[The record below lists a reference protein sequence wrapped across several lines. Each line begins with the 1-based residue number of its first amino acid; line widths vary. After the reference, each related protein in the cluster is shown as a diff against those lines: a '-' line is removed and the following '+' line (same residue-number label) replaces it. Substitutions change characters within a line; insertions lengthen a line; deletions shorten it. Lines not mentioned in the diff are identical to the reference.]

1 MKSEKLDSALKR
13 ALKMDTPP
21 FPILVRFTHE
31 VTQNDTAPL
40 GLTASGYLAT
50 GLATVD
56 QIDKLTERD
65 DVMSVA
71 LVQQP
76 RTSRKD

>member
-1 MKSEKLDSALKR
+1 MGEAGQKIDRKGWA
-13 ALKMDTPP
+13 
-21 FPILVRFTHE
+21 ILEPTDLE
-31 VTQNDTAPL
+31 
-40 GLTASGYLAT
+40 T
-50 GLATVD
+50 GQYEFATVD

-76 RTSRKD
+76 RTSRKN